1 MIGPSGSG
9 KTTLCQLIARFWDV
23 DAGTIRIG
31 GADIRQIDDTELMA
45 NISMVFQKVYLFE
58 DTVENNIRLGKPDA
72 THEEVVAAARA
83 ARCHDFIISDMQ
95 HKTLRACR
103 TG

>member
-31 GADIRQIDDTELMA
+31 GADIRQSDDTELMA

-58 DTVENNIRLGKPDA
+58 DTVENNIRLGKLDA
-72 THEEVVAAARA
+72 THEEVVAA